1 MDLLLHPSSKVC
13 LFTLCIDRIS
23 NNVFRVSTANGY
35 PPPFLQHND
44 TKCKEN
50 VKDALAPELMTLF
63 ELQKFS
69 NRLHTAMAAQ
79 ISSNN
84 GVSDSVVR
92 TWEDELELLK
102 PIVTHVETGKNKNR
116 I

>member
-1 MDLLLHPSSKVC
+1 
-13 LFTLCIDRIS
+13 
-23 NNVFRVSTANGY
+23 
-35 PPPFLQHND
+35 
-44 TKCKEN
+44 
-50 VKDALAPELMTLF
+50 MTLF

-102 PIVTHVETGKNKNR
+102 PIVTHVDTGKNKKS